1 MVNGVALL
9 VGMAIVPVLVL
20 CARAQCK
27 FSPVG
32 QVQGRRPKQSST
44 RGSEVQVRGRP
55 ITSGKLYWSVGEDGG
70 ELTDDR
76 RVEGRVIARDT
87 RLGGWVPV

>member
-1 MVNGVALL
+1 M
-9 VGMAIVPVLVL
+9 LVL
-20 CARAQCK
+20 NVNCK

>member
-1 MVNGVALL
+1 MMGIGPRGLFTSLHSPALSTWGV
-9 VGMAIVPVLVL
+9 GSGKWE
-20 CARAQCK
+20 CARC
-27 FSPVG
+27 PYHVCI
-32 QVQGRRPKQSST
+32 RPS
-44 RGSEVQVRGRP
+44 RP

-76 RVEGRVIARDT
+76 LVEGRVIARDT

>member
-1 MVNGVALL
+1 M
-9 VGMAIVPVLVL
+9 LVL
-20 CARAQCK
+20 NVNCK

-32 QVQGRRPKQSST
+32 QVPGRRPKQSST

-55 ITSGKLYWSVGEDGG
+55 ITSGKLYWSVGEDCG